1 MKFQITEDMKKRII
15 VNSLSLIIP
24 LLLFVFLDRFTAVK
38 DTIQTFLGIC
48 FPFVLGIAIAFIL
61 YKPQT
66 WIENKFFKNS
76 NMAGYKKRILST
88 LMTFLIVLLVLGLI
102 LAVIIPSIIDSIHS
116 FISNVGV
123 YMDTL
128 TEYATSI
135 ATSLNISPENVQS
148 MIDEFSIVE
157 TITETVTTTLP
168 KLASY
173 SYGIVRGVI
182 DFILAIVSGF
192 YILLDREK
200 LIKVIKKINYALLD
214 NGTAKNL
221 NNWIIDVQIV
231 FEQYIVGNIIDS
243 TIIGVICY
251 LGCLVLRIPYAPMIA
266 LIVGVTNLIPVFGP
280 FLGAIPVIIIL
291 LLINPISA
299 VIFAIFILVLQQ
311 LDGNVIKPVVLG
323 DKLGMSGFWILFSVT
338 IGGGLFSVVGMFLGV
353 PVFALIYS
361 AVREFVHLNLKNKH
375 IEL

>member
-24 LLLFVFLDRFTAVK
+24 LLLFVFLDRFTAVR

-311 LDGNVIKPVVLG
+311 LDGNVIKPIVLG